1 MQNAGNAIFIS
12 YRREDGAAFAGRLLD
27 RLSDRFGAERVFMDV
42 DDIEPGRDFVEAIE
56 EAVAASSVLLVV
68 IGKSWLRREAD
79 EEEDFVQREILAA
92 LRHGLRVIP
101 ILIEGASM
109 PTAADLAKDLAPFT
123 RKNAVVMRDSHFHDD
138 VAALL
143 EVLDRELSGR
153 RGGKRGWRM
162 WAASLAAA
170 LLLVWGGIYW
180 YRGAVFDPASLA
192 GDWRAEVV
200 TSQGYRY
207 GIDFHF
213 VVFDGE
219 LTGTVRYP
227 TGLAVIG
234 AADVDGSRIVFQSEH
249 VPQFETEKALIR
261 FHGRIEKDGL
271 RLLMQTDQGQEEFVA
286 RRRSP

>member
-1 MQNAGNAIFIS
+1 MEKTGNAIFIS

-27 RLSDRFGAERVFMDV
+27 RLSGRFGAERVFMDV
-42 DDIEPGRDFVEAIE
+42 DDIEPGRDVVAAIE
-56 EAVAASSVLLVV
+56 EAVAASSVLRVV
-68 IGKSWLRREAD
+68 IGRSWLRREID
-79 EEEDFVQREILAA
+79 DEDFVHREILAA
-92 LRHGLRVIP
+92 LRQGLRVIP

-109 PTAADLAKDLAPFT
+109 PAAADLPGDLAPFT
-123 RKNAVVMRDSHFHDD
+123 RKNAIILRDSHFHDD

-143 EVLDRELSGR
+143 EVLDRELPHR
-153 RGGKRGWRM
+153 RNGMRGWM
-162 WAASLAAA
+162 WAAVPAAA

-180 YRGAVFDPASLA
+180 DRGAVFDPASLA

-234 AADVDGSRIVFQSEH
+234 AADVDGSRLAFQSEH
-249 VPQFETEKALIR
+249 VPQFETEKAIIR
-261 FHGRIEKDGL
+261 FHGRMEKDGL
-271 RLLMQTDQGQEEFVA
+271 RLLMRTDQGQEEFVA